1 MYGLGI
7 PADGKSFSN
16 RRARVNGFLLDENLP
31 IRLTFSPALPV
42 SHAREFGENP
52 TDSELWDLAGAQQW
66 VIVTK
71 DTDFSD
77 RILVSKPPP
86 WIVHLRFGNMRRREF
101 HRFLADVWPQVESL
115 LPAHKLVC
123 VYADRIEAFA

>member
-1 MYGLGI
+1 M
-7 PADGKSFSN
+7 K
-16 RRARVNGFLLDENLP
+16 GFLLDENLP
-31 IRLTFSPALPV
+31 TRLTFSPSLPV
-42 SHAREFGENP
+42 SHARDFGENP
-52 TDSELWDLAGAQQW
+52 TDSELWDLAGQRQW

-77 RILVSKPPP
+77 RILVSMPPP

-101 HRFLADVWPQVESL
+101 HRFLASVWSQVESL